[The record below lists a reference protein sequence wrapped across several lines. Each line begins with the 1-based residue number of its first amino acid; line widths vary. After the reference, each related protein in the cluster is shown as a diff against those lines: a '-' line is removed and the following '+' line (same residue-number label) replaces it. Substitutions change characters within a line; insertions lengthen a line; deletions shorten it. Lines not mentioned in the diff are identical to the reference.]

1 MVGLIQNNTVE
12 IIIGYLLVAGLF
24 VAYHMRK
31 APEVDE
37 NGNIIMRAS
46 FEGNTGMTMISEVK
60 AVYDLL
66 PEDF

>member
-37 NGNIIMRAS
+37 NGNIIKKDKI
-46 FEGNTGMTMISEVK
+46 EK
-60 AVYDLL
+60 K
-66 PEDF
+66 